1 MLEYSRGDVMDINYR
16 LIGSRLCQRRKE
28 LNLTQ
33 RKLGE
38 MMHISSPH
46 ISAIE
51 TGSKQPSLETLLEF
65 CKVLNINIDYLLSG
79 TIYNDVDA
87 QLIEKIKICSLE
99 NQNRISK
106 IIDIFVEE
114 EKLEK

>member
-1 MLEYSRGDVMDINYR
+1 MNVNYR

-33 RKLGE
+33 KKLGD
-38 MMHISSPH
+38 MIHISGPH

-65 CKVLNINIDYLLSG
+65 CNALNINIDYLLNG
-79 TIYNDVDA
+79 TIYSDPDI

-106 IIDIFVEE
+106 IIDVFVEE